1 MSAREIIYRAL
12 AVPRI
17 FANCCPSHS
26 TGALWLSL
34 KRQLRW
40 LHLYSFQFSLHV
52 FLDLETALIHDI
64 AASLPAF
71 VCICIRLVRR

>member
-17 FANCCPSHS
+17 FAHRFPSHS
-26 TGALWLSL
+26 TGALWLSSN
-34 KRQLRW
+34 RQLRW

-52 FLDLETALIHDI
+52 FLYLETVLIHDT
-64 AASLPAF
+64 AASLPAL
-71 VCICIRLVRR
+71 VCIYIRLVRR